1 MPISSRSGVI
11 FLFVTIL
18 LCVLILFPLLQVV
31 VERDPQLS
39 AYDDNW
45 NDISNFRMALED
57 QNVTSYNVSA
67 ILSNPAVLDEIE
79 DPSSTLLIVA
89 GSESP
94 YTNLEL
100 EILVRFME
108 KGGSILVFGD
118 YDYSNTIAG
127 LFAIEY
133 VNEHKLWDQNYRGN
147 VSLIE
152 TTAYIRDLNGEDKSY
167 SLLLNEPVAI
177 KELNSGTV
185 NFWSSGFEVRRQTI
199 MSTSGS
205 SWIDSDDDGAITP
218 DDEAAPM
225 SGFALGM
232 RFDMGPRD
240 EPLGSAVFISD
251 SSLPINQMWNYENT
265 QNSLFLKDLVESII
279 GSEGV
284 VLFDES
290 RHTQDSFGASL
301 FQAALGF
308 YFLLSGDTLI
318 LQVIR
323 LNVLVAVIIL
333 TMALSLRQPEPNR
346 WYHIFDIRRPRPFRS
361 YGHNLDNGILA
372 LQEVFL
378 ERIRLKYQIYEFDE
392 KSRKERLSIL
402 PELIRNYNIPLD
414 DDFKMLLG
422 APTQIRPHDLRSI
435 AKKLSAW

>member
-1 MPISSRSGVI
+1 MSISSRSGVI

-18 LCVLILFPLLQVV
+18 ICVLILFPILQYV

-39 AYDDNW
+39 AYDDDW
-45 NDISNFRMALED
+45 NDISSFRMALEEQD
-57 QNVTSYNVSA
+57 ETSYNVSA
-67 ILSNPAVLDEIE
+67 ILSNPAVLDEIK
-79 DPSSTLLIVA
+79 DPSSTLLIIA
-89 GSESP
+89 GTESP
-94 YTNLEL
+94 YTNIEL

-108 KGGSILVFGD
+108 EGGSILVFGD
-118 YDYSNTIAG
+118 FDYSNTVAG

-133 VNEHKLWDQNYRGN
+133 VKHTLWDQNYRGN

-152 TTAYIRDLNGEDKSY
+152 TTAYIRDSTNGDQSY

-177 KELNSGTV
+177 KDLTSQQV

-199 MSTSGS
+199 ISTSGS

-218 DDEAAPM
+218 EDEAAPP

-232 RFDMGPRD
+232 RFDMGPKS

-251 SSLPINQMWNYENT
+251 SSLPINEMWNEN
-265 QNSLFLKDLVESII
+265 QNSLFLKDLVKSII
-279 GSEGV
+279 GSDGL

-290 RHTQDSFGASL
+290 RHTQESFGASL

-308 YFLLSGDTLI
+308 YFLLSGETLI

-333 TMALSLRQPEPNR
+333 TMALSLRQPEPRR
-346 WYHIFDIRRPRPFRS
+346 WYHIFDIRRPRSFRS

-378 ERIRLKYQIYEFDE
+378 ERIRLKYQIYEFDD
-392 KSRKERLSIL
+392 KSRKERLAIL
-402 PELIRNYNIPLD
+402 PDLIRNYNIPLD

>member
-11 FLFVTIL
+11 FLFITIL
-18 LCVLILFPLLQVV
+18 LCVLILFPILQFV

-39 AYDDNW
+39 AYDEDW
-45 NDISNFRMALED
+45 NDMSYFRMALEEQD
-57 QNVTSYNVSA
+57 ETSYNVSA
-67 ILSNPAVLDEIE
+67 ILSNPAVLDEIN
-79 DPSSTLLIVA
+79 DPSSTLLIIA
-89 GSESP
+89 GTESP
-94 YTNLEL
+94 YSNLEL
-100 EILVRFME
+100 EILVRYME
-108 KGGSILVFGD
+108 NGGSILVFGD
-118 YDYSNTIAG
+118 FDYSNTVAG

-133 VNEHKLWDQNYRGN
+133 VNEHTLWDQNYRGN

-152 TTAYIRDLNGEDKSY
+152 TTAYIRDSVNGDKSY

-177 KELNSGTV
+177 KDLNSAQV

-218 DDEAAPM
+218 EDEAAPP

-232 RFDMGPRD
+232 RFDMGPRT
-240 EPLGSAVFISD
+240 ESLGSAVFISD
-251 SSLPINQMWNYENT
+251 SSLPINGMWNEN
-265 QNSLFLKDLVESII
+265 QNALFLKDLVKSMI
-279 GSEGV
+279 GSDGI

-333 TMALSLRQPEPNR
+333 TMALSLRQPEPRR

-361 YGHNLDNGILA
+361 YGHNLENGILA
-372 LQEVFL
+372 LQGVFL
-378 ERIRLKYQIYEFDE
+378 ERIRLKYQIYEFDD

-402 PELIRNYNIPLD
+402 PDLIRNYNIPLD

-422 APTQIRPHDLRSI
+422 APTQIRPNDLRSI
-435 AKKLSAW
+435 AKKLSTW

>member
-1 MPISSRSGVI
+1 MAISSRSGII
-11 FLFVTIL
+11 FLFATISV
-18 LCVLILFPLLQVV
+18 CVLVLFPILQMV

-39 AYDDNW
+39 AYDEDW
-45 NDISNFRMALED
+45 NDISNFRIALED
-57 QNVTSYNVSA
+57 QSETSYNVSA
-67 ILSNPAVLDEIE
+67 ILSNPAVLDEIK
-79 DPSSTLLIVA
+79 DPSSTLLIIA
-89 GSESP
+89 GTESP
-94 YTNLEL
+94 YSNLEL
-100 EILVRFME
+100 EILVRYME
-108 KGGSILVFGD
+108 NGGSILVFGD
-118 YDYSNTIAG
+118 FDYSNTIAG

-133 VNEHKLWDQNYRGN
+133 VEHTLWDQNYRGN

-152 TTAYIRDLNGEDKSY
+152 TTAYIRDSANGDKSY

-177 KELNSGTV
+177 KDLQSAQV

-218 DDEAAPM
+218 EDEAAPA

-232 RFDMGPRD
+232 RFDMGPRT
-240 EPLGSAVFISD
+240 ESLGSAVFISD
-251 SSLPINQMWNYENT
+251 SSLPINEMWNEN
-265 QNSLFLKDLVESII
+265 QNSLFLKDLVKSMI
-279 GSEGV
+279 GSDGV

-333 TMALSLRQPEPNR
+333 TMALSLRQPEPRR
-346 WYHIFDIRRPRPFRS
+346 WYHIFDIMRPRPFRS

-378 ERIRLKYQIYEFDE
+378 ERIRLKYQIYEFDD
-392 KSRKERLSIL
+392 KSRKERLTIL
-402 PELIRNYNIPLD
+402 PNLLRNYNIPLD

-422 APTQIRPHDLRSI
+422 APTQIRPNDLRSI
-435 AKKLSAW
+435 AKKLSTW

>member
-1 MPISSRSGVI
+1 M
-11 FLFVTIL
+11 
-18 LCVLILFPLLQVV
+18 
-31 VERDPQLS
+31 
-39 AYDDNW
+39 
-45 NDISNFRMALED
+45 
-57 QNVTSYNVSA
+57 
-67 ILSNPAVLDEIE
+67 
-79 DPSSTLLIVA
+79 
-89 GSESP
+89 
-94 YTNLEL
+94 
-100 EILVRFME
+100 
-108 KGGSILVFGD
+108 
-118 YDYSNTIAG
+118 
-127 LFAIEY
+127 
-133 VNEHKLWDQNYRGN
+133 
-147 VSLIE
+147 SLIE
-152 TTAYIRDLNGEDKSY
+152 TTAYIRDSANGDKSY

-177 KELNSGTV
+177 KDLQSAQV

-218 DDEAAPM
+218 EDEAAPA

-232 RFDMGPRD
+232 RFDMGPRT
-240 EPLGSAVFISD
+240 ESLGSAVFISD
-251 SSLPINQMWNYENT
+251 SSLPINEMWNEN
-265 QNSLFLKDLVESII
+265 QNSLFLKDLVKSMI
-279 GSEGV
+279 GSDGV

-333 TMALSLRQPEPNR
+333 TMALSLRQPEPRR
-346 WYHIFDIRRPRPFRS
+346 WYHIFDIMRPRPFRS

-378 ERIRLKYQIYEFDE
+378 ERIRLKYQIYEFDD
-392 KSRKERLSIL
+392 KSRKERLTIL
-402 PELIRNYNIPLD
+402 PNLLRNYNIPLD

-422 APTQIRPHDLRSI
+422 APTQIRPNDLRSI
-435 AKKLSAW
+435 AKKLSTW

>member
-1 MPISSRSGVI
+1 MSISSRSGVI
-11 FLFVTIL
+11 FLFITIL
-18 LCVLILFPLLQVV
+18 LCILILFPILQIV

-39 AYDDNW
+39 AYDEDW
-45 NDISNFRMALED
+45 NDISNFRMALEEQGD
-57 QNVTSYNVSA
+57 TSYNVSA
-67 ILSNPAVLDEIE
+67 ILSNPAVLNEID
-79 DPSSTLLIVA
+79 DPSSTLLIIA
-89 GSESP
+89 GTESP

-100 EILVRFME
+100 EILDRFVRD
-108 KGGSILVFGD
+108 GGSILVFGD

-133 VNEHKLWDQNYRGN
+133 VEHTLWDQNYRGN

-152 TTAYIRDLNGEDKSY
+152 TTGYIRDSVNGDKTY

-177 KELNSGTV
+177 KDLNSATV
-185 NFWSSGFEVRRQTI
+185 SFDGSPYVMNRETI

-218 DDEAAPM
+218 EDEAAPP
-225 SGFALGM
+225 SGFALGV
-232 RFDMGPRD
+232 RFYVGPKT
-240 EPLGSAVFISD
+240 EPLGSVVFISD
-251 SSLPINQMWNYENT
+251 SSLPINEMWNEN
-265 QNSLFLKDLVESII
+265 QNSLFLKDLVKSMI
-279 GSEGV
+279 GSDGL
-284 VLFDES
+284 VLFEES

-333 TMALSLRQPEPNR
+333 TMALSLRQPEPRR

-378 ERIRLKYQIYEFDE
+378 ERVRLKYQIYEFDD

-402 PELIRNYNIPLD
+402 PDLIRNYNIPLD

>member
-1 MPISSRSGVI
+1 MSISSRSGVI

-18 LCVLILFPLLQVV
+18 ICVLILFPILQYV

-39 AYDDNW
+39 AYDDDW
-45 NDISNFRMALED
+45 NDISSFRMALEAQD
-57 QNVTSYNVSA
+57 ETSYNVSA
-67 ILSNPAVLDEIE
+67 ILSNPAVLDEIK
-79 DPSSTLLIVA
+79 DPSSTLLIIA
-89 GSESP
+89 GTESP
-94 YTNLEL
+94 YTNIEL

-108 KGGSILVFGD
+108 EGGSILVFGD
-118 YDYSNTIAG
+118 FDYSNTVAG

-133 VNEHKLWDQNYRGN
+133 VKHTLWDQNYRGN

-152 TTAYIRDLNGEDKSY
+152 TTAYIRDSTNGDQSY

-177 KELNSGTV
+177 KDLTSQQV

-199 MSTSGS
+199 ISTSGS

-218 DDEAAPM
+218 EDEAAPP

-232 RFDMGPRD
+232 RFDMGPKS

-251 SSLPINQMWNYENT
+251 SSLPINEMWNEN
-265 QNSLFLKDLVESII
+265 QNSLFLKDLVKSII
-279 GSEGV
+279 GSDGL

-290 RHTQDSFGASL
+290 RHTQESFGASL

-308 YFLLSGDTLI
+308 YFLLSGETLI

-333 TMALSLRQPEPNR
+333 TMALSLRQPEPRR
-346 WYHIFDIRRPRPFRS
+346 WYHIFDIRRPRSFRS

-378 ERIRLKYQIYEFDE
+378 EHIRLKYQIYEFDD
-392 KSRKERLSIL
+392 KSRKERLAIL
-402 PELIRNYNIPLD
+402 PDLIRNYNIPLD